1 LPSEPCVHCFLV
13 LRQTRQVRVDGV
25 DGEPGKGVVG
35 GRLLHLANRSQPA
48 SLLLDSSKVE
58 SGFNKVDA
66 EDKGRSGMDKR
77 LRLLLVLFI
86 TGFREETKNG
96 FLC

>member
-1 LPSEPCVHCFLV
+1 MFIWNDSSV
-13 LRQTRQVRVDGV
+13 L
-25 DGEPGKGVVG
+25 KHNIFKVG
-35 GRLLHLANRSQPA
+35 GEIFCNVPA

-66 EDKGRSGMDKR
+66 EDKGRSGMDKG

-86 TGFREETKNG
+86 TGFRVETKNG

>member
-1 LPSEPCVHCFLV
+1 LASEPCVHCFLV

-25 DGEPGKGVVG
+25 DGEPCKGVVG

>member
-1 LPSEPCVHCFLV
+1 M
-13 LRQTRQVRVDGV
+13 
-25 DGEPGKGVVG
+25 VG
-35 GRLLHLANRSQPA
+35 GEIVRNVPA

-86 TGFREETKNG
+86 TGLEKRPKMAFCVEHALILEISTG
-96 FLC
+96 